1 MTNFHFSSSCIK
13 VSIDYIKDLWIYYT
27 VMAPTYGRM
36 MGSASGG
43 DWENYHKADE
53 HTHMK
58 NVFE

>member
-1 MTNFHFSSSCIK
+1 MRTQLQQA
-13 VSIDYIKDLWIYYT
+13 SI

-43 DWENYHKADE
+43 DWENYHRADE
-53 HTHMK
+53 HTHIK